1 MGWANRITLA
11 RAVLT
16 LVVWG
21 LVVWAM
27 QADAPWLWY
36 TACVIFVLAAASDF
50 VDGML
55 ARHLH
60 EVSVFGR
67 IADPLVD
74 KMLTIGT
81 LIVLLG
87 VAELHP
93 WLPAWCV
100 ALIFTREI
108 LVTTIRGT
116 IEGRGINFSAIW
128 FGKYKMVLQCAAV
141 GALLLLPVKV
151 GFVYEEISFL
161 AWLPGEAGT
170 WNLAHV
176 LVWLATIVTL
186 ASGYVYAMRAHRVLG
201 DNMLQDSVLAE
212 DAHPDVD

>member
-11 RAVLT
+11 RSVLT
-16 LVVWG
+16 LIVWA
-21 LVVWAM
+21 LVVWAN
-27 QADAPWLWY
+27 DAQEDWIWY
-36 TACVIFVLAAASDF
+36 TACVLFVLAALSDF

-55 ARHLH
+55 ARKLQ

-81 LIVLLG
+81 LIMLLG
-87 VAELHP
+87 VPELGR
-93 WLPAWCV
+93 WLPAWAV

-128 FGKYKMVLQCAAV
+128 FGKYKMVLQCAAA
-141 GALLLLPVKV
+141 GGLLLVPPGVWWV
-151 GFVYEEISFL
+151 SEEIPFL
-161 AWLPGEAGT
+161 TWLPGAPGT

-176 LVWLATIVTL
+176 LVWLATIVTVL
-186 ASGYVYAMRAHRVLG
+186 SGYVYAMRARAVLR
-201 DNMLQDSVLAE
+201 A
-212 DAHPDVD
+212 DAQGHDG

>member
-11 RAVLT
+11 RSVMT
-16 LVVWG
+16 LVVWA
-21 LVVWAM
+21 LILYADHENAAWA
-27 QADAPWLWY
+27 WY
-36 TACVIFVLAAASDF
+36 AACVLFVLAALSDF

-55 ARHLH
+55 ARRLH

-81 LIVLLG
+81 LIMLLG
-87 VAELHP
+87 VESLHQ
-93 WLPAWCV
+93 WLPAWAV

-128 FGKYKMVLQCAAV
+128 FGKYKMVLQCAAA
-141 GALLLLPVKV
+141 GGLLLVPVEV
-151 GFVYEEISFL
+151 WWVYDEIPFL
-161 AWLPGEAGT
+161 AWLPGAPGT
-170 WNLAHV
+170 WNFAHV
-176 LVWLATIVTL
+176 LVWLATFVTV
-186 ASGYVYAMRAHRVLG
+186 ASGYVYAMRARQVLTA
-201 DNMLQDSVLAE
+201 SA
-212 DAHPDVD
+212 PDEETDGG

>member
-11 RAVLT
+11 RAVMT
-16 LVVWG
+16 RVVWV
-21 LVVWAM
+21 LIVWADR
-27 QADAPWLWY
+27 QSGPADGLWY
-36 TACVIFVLAAASDF
+36 AACIIFVLAAASDF

-55 ARHLH
+55 ARKLQ

-93 WLPAWCV
+93 WLPAWAV

-108 LVTTIRGT
+108 LVTTIRGA

-128 FGKYKMVLQCAAV
+128 FGKYKMALQCGAV
-141 GALLLLPVKV
+141 IALLLVPPGV
-151 GFVYEEISFL
+151 GWITNEIPFL
-161 AWLPGEAGT
+161 AWLPGPEGT
-170 WNLAHV
+170 WNFAHV
-176 LVWLATIVTL
+176 CVWAATIVTVL
-186 ASGYVYAMRAHRVLG
+186 SGYVYAMRARR
-201 DNMLQDSVLAE
+201 MLKAE
-212 DAHPDVD
+212 PASDDA

>member
-16 LVVWG
+16 LVVWA
-21 LVVWAM
+21 LIIWADHVPAG
-27 QADAPWLWY
+27 ADANTLWY
-36 TACVIFVLAAASDF
+36 TACAIFVLASFSDF
-50 VDGML
+50 LDGML
-55 ARHLH
+55 ARKLQ

-87 VAELHP
+87 VTELHA

-108 LVTTIRGT
+108 LVTTIRGS
-116 IEGRGINFSAIW
+116 IEGRGISFAAIW
-128 FGKYKMVLQCAAV
+128 FGKYKMALQCAAV
-141 GALLLLPVKV
+141 IALLLLPT
-151 GFVYEEISFL
+151 GLPLAYDELPFL
-161 AWLPGEAGT
+161 ASLPGAPGT
-170 WNLAHV
+170 WNLTYV
-176 LVWLATIVTL
+176 LVLAATFVTVY
-186 ASGYVYAMRAHRVLG
+186 SGYIYALRARRVLREADG
-201 DNMLQDSVLAE
+201 E
-212 DAHPDVD
+212 

>member
-16 LVVWG
+16 LVVWF
-21 LVVWAM
+21 LILWADRDH
-27 QADAPWLWY
+27 ANALWY
-36 TACVIFVLAAASDF
+36 TACAIFVLASASDF

-55 ARHLH
+55 ARKLQ

-87 VAELHP
+87 VAELHR

-108 LVTTIRGT
+108 LVTTIRGA

-128 FGKYKMVLQCAAV
+128 FGKYKMALQCGAV
-141 GALLLLPVKV
+141 VALLLVPPGVSLAAA
-151 GFVYEEISFL
+151 EIPFL
-161 AWLPGEAGT
+161 SWLPGPAGT

-176 LVWLATIVTL
+176 LVWLATAITVL
-186 ASGYVYAMRAHRVLG
+186 SGYIYAMRARR
-201 DNMLQDSVLAE
+201 MLRA
-212 DAHPDVD
+212 DAGGNAR